1 MPDTR
6 RPLTF
11 ERLVSLRYVL
21 GAEGQDA
28 GRGFI
33 RVILR
38 IAIGGV
44 AVGVAM
50 LLLALSIVRGF
61 STEIEAKL
69 IGFGAHV
76 SVENYQDA
84 PLTGAARLG
93 DGLRALPEVA
103 NVAPVISEFT
113 LLRHDRDAIDG
124 VSVWGTDAIP
134 SYVANTVREGT
145 ASLAADSLGTYGAVI
160 GQALAQSLG
169 IGLGDQVILM
179 SLRAFTGDA
188 RQGIRV
194 KPFVVRG
201 IYETSLQTFDG
212 LYVFTDVEAARALL
226 DYGADEV
233 TRYDLMLHDVN
244 DAVAVADGI
253 VDTFGF
259 PIMAN
264 TIYEVYRGLFAWVRL
279 QENIIPLVI
288 SIIIIVAAFN
298 IIGTLLML
306 ILEKTHQIG
315 ILAGM
320 GATRRAIQRLFIRVG
335 LLIGGLG
342 TGIGMVL
349 ALVLA
354 LLQQKFE
361 IIPLPAEAYY
371 MDTAPIRIVGWDFLL
386 VGVVSLLLC
395 VVAAYIPARVAS
407 RIEPIR
413 AIRFR

>member
-84 PLTGAARLG
+84 PLTGAERLG

-145 ASLAADSLGTYGAVI
+145 TNLAPDASGAHGLVV

-169 IGLGDQVILM
+169 LTLDDRVTLF
-179 SLRAFTGDA
+179 SLRTFGEGLQ
-188 RQGIRV
+188 RPRLKQ
-194 KPFVVRG
+194 FVVRG

-212 LYVFTDVEAARALL
+212 LYVFIDVEAARTLL
-226 DYGADEV
+226 EYGADEV

-244 DAVAVADGI
+244 DAVTVADGI

-354 LLQQKFE
+354 LVQLQFE

-386 VGVVSLLLC
+386 VGVVSLALC